1 MKKVIAVMLA
11 LVMAFA
17 LCVPSFAEGEEAGS
31 GFDFSAIIEQ
41 IQQIIGGIGG
51 GDGEEGGVQLPDIG
65 GIIEGI
71 IGGIGGGDGEEGGD
85 VSLPEISLPEID
97 WSTVTP
103 EQAATI
109 ISIMQKAGASKEEI
123 QATLDEMLASEQIPQ
138 EAYDLLKAALDAA
151 PETTTN
157 APVVSDEQVAEAAQK
172 IIDVLRKAG
181 VSNDQMQDVVDQL
194 AERGIIPQNVYE
206 EITKRINDSEATTAA
221 SNEGGIGGFISGIV
235 DKIKGL
241 FGGDSGDGD
250 GNGNNG
256 GDSSNYEGKEPT
268 GDTAIL
274 SVAAV
279 AAVAGVA
286 LVLTR
291 KKKDAE

>member
-17 LCVPSFAEGEEAGS
+17 LCVPSFAEGEEG
-31 GFDFSAIIEQ
+31 GFDFNAIVEQ
-41 IQQIIGGIGG
+41 IQQIIGSIGG
-51 GDGEEGGVQLPDIG
+51 GEGGEELPDIG
-65 GIIEGI
+65 SIIDGIIN
-71 IGGIGGGDGEEGGD
+71 GGGETP
-85 VSLPEISLPEID
+85 SLPEVSMPEID
-97 WSTVTP
+97 FANMTP

-109 ISIMQKAGASKEEI
+109 ISVMQKTGASKEEI
-123 QATLDEMLASEQIPQ
+123 QATLDQMLADGQIPQ
-138 EAYDLLKAALDAA
+138 EAYDMLKAALDEA
-151 PETTTN
+151 PETTTE
-157 APVVSDEQVAEAAQK
+157 APVVSDEQVGEAAQK
-172 IIDVLRKAG
+172 IIDALKKAG
-181 VSNDQMQDVVDQL
+181 VSNDQMQGVVDQL
-194 AERGIIPQNVYE
+194 YERGIIPQNVYD
-206 EITKRINDSEATTAA
+206 EITRRINESENTTAA

-235 DKIKGL
+235 DKIKDL
-241 FGGDSGDGD
+241 FGQGGDDTNNPGD
-250 GNGNNG
+250 GNNDANSG
-256 GDSSNYEGKEPT
+256 NYEGKEPT

>member
-17 LCVPSFAEGEEAGS
+17 LCVPSFAEGEES
-31 GFDFSAIIEQ
+31 GFDFNAIVEQ
-41 IQQIIGGIGG
+41 IQQIIGSIGG
-51 GDGEEGGVQLPDIG
+51 GEGGEGGVELPDIS
-65 GIIEGI
+65 GIIDSI
-71 IGGIGGGDGEEGGD
+71 INGGGGETP
-85 VSLPEISLPEID
+85 SLPEVSMPEID
-97 WSTVTP
+97 LSNVTP
-103 EQAATI
+103 EQAATV
-109 ISIMQKAGASKEEI
+109 ISIMQRAGASKEEI
-123 QATLDEMLASEQIPQ
+123 QATLDQMLADGQIPQ
-138 EAYDLLKAALDAA
+138 EAYDTLKAALDAA
-151 PETTTN
+151 PETSTN
-157 APVVSDEQVAEAAQK
+157 APVVSDEQVGEAAQK
-172 IIDVLRKAG
+172 IIDALKQAG
-181 VSNDQMQDVVDQL
+181 VTNDQMQGVVDQL
-194 AERGIIPQNVYE
+194 NERGIIPQNVYD
-206 EITKRINDSEATTAA
+206 EITRRINESENTTAA

-241 FGGDSGDGD
+241 FGQ
-250 GNGNNG
+250 G
-256 GDSSNYEGKEPT
+256 GDDSNNPGGGNDANSGNYEGKEPT

>member
-17 LCVPSFAEGEEAGS
+17 LCVPSFAEGEDEGS

-51 GDGEEGGVQLPDIG
+51 GDGEEGGFELPDIG
-65 GIIEGI
+65 GIIDGI
-71 IGGIGGGDGEEGGD
+71 IGGGSGEEGGD
-85 VSLPEISLPEID
+85 TSLPEVSLPEID
-97 WSTVTP
+97 WSNVTP

-109 ISIMQKAGASKEEI
+109 ISLLQKTGASKEDI
-123 QATLDEMLASEQIPQ
+123 QAELDEMLANEQIPQ
-138 EAYDLLKAALDAA
+138 EAYDTLKAALDAA
-151 PETTTN
+151 PETSTN
-157 APVVSDEQVAEAAQK
+157 APIVSDEQVGEAAQK
-172 IIDVLRKAG
+172 IIDALKKAG
-181 VSNDQMQDVVDQL
+181 VTNDQMQGVVDEL
-194 AERGIIPQNVYE
+194 ANRGIIPQNVYD
-206 EITKRINDSEATTAA
+206 EITKRINESENTTAA
-221 SNEGGIGGFISGIV
+221 SNEGGISGFIGGIV

-241 FGGDSGDGD
+241 FGGSNGDGD
-250 GNGNNG
+250 SNNGNNSG
-256 GDSSNYEGKEPT
+256 NSGNYEGKEPT

>member
-1 MKKVIAVMLA
+1 MKKVIAVMLT

-17 LCVPSFAEGEEAGS
+17 FCVPSFAEGEDAGS
-31 GFDFSAIIEQ
+31 GFDFNAIIEQ
-41 IQQIIGGIGG
+41 IQQIIGSIGG
-51 GDGEEGGVQLPDIG
+51 GDGEEGGFELPDIG
-65 GIIEGI
+65 GIIGGI
-71 IGGIGGGDGEEGGD
+71 IGGK
-85 VSLPEISLPEID
+85 
-97 WSTVTP
+97 VTP

-109 ISIMQKAGASKEEI
+109 ISVLQKTGASKEDI
-123 QATLDEMLASEQIPQ
+123 QATLDEMLADGKLPQ
-138 EAYDLLKAALDAA
+138 EAYDTLKAALDAA

-157 APVVSDEQVAEAAQK
+157 APAVPDEKVGEVAQK
-172 IIDVLRKAG
+172 IIDALKKAG
-181 VSNDQMQDVVDQL
+181 VTNEQLQGVVDQL
-194 AERGIIPQNVYE
+194 HDRNIIPQNVYE
-206 EITKRINDSEATTAA
+206 EITRRINESENTTTAD
-221 SNEGGIGGFISGIV
+221 NEGGIGGFIGGIV

-241 FGGDSGDGD
+241 FDKGGDDTTGGDN
-250 GNGNNG
+250 NGNSG
-256 GDSSNYEGKEPT
+256 NYEGKEPT